1 MATYGKR
8 LKDAYKEL
16 DSEIKYD
23 IKKAVEILEK
33 AKSKKFDET
42 VELAFNLGIN
52 PKKSDQMVRGACI
65 FPHGIGKSVLVCAIV
80 SPDKVEEAKAAGA
93 DFVGG
98 DELIEKISSEN
109 WTDFD
114 KLVTTPSMMGK
125 VGKLGKILGRK
136 GLMPN
141 PKLGT
146 VNNDI
151 QAAVK
156 LVKAGRVEFKVNKA
170 GVLCCQIGKLSFGP
184 DKLYDNA
191 MELVKDVVKLKPSTA
206 KGAYIKKLS
215 ISSTMGPGI
224 RLDETVVVSEAK

>member
-8 LKDAYKEL
+8 LKDAYKDL
-16 DSEIKYD
+16 DKDVKFD

-42 VELAFNLGIN
+42 VELAFNLGVN
-52 PKKSDQMVRGACI
+52 PKKSDQMVRGACV
-65 FPHGIGKSVLVCAIV
+65 FPHGIGKSVVVCAIV
-80 SPDKVEEAKAAGA
+80 TPDKVDEAKEAGA

-98 DELIEKISSEN
+98 DDLIEKITNEN

-224 RLDETVVVSEAK
+224 RLDETAIVNEAK